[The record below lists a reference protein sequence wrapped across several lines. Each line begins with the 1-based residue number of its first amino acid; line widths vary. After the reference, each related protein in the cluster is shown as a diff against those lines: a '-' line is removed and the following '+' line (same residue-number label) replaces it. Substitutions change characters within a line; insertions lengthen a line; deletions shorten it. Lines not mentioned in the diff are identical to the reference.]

1 MHDILYTKYVCTPV
15 ISTYNST
22 VSTLHGFNRA
32 RLHMHTHCRHSV
44 QLSSLSLTV
53 VELQSSPWR
62 RRARP
67 PMRAPRQGRAAVPP
81 RWASTTS
88 SGFWEMAMTLAVRQL
103 VSAPC
108 QTSRQTRS
116 QRPSSPS
123 AAGVGAPAW
132 SAPTIP
138 RASSMAACACFC
150 PVSASRPA
158 KTESQLTVLCLYG
171 VE

>member
-1 MHDILYTKYVCTPV
+1 TKYVRTPV
-15 ISTYNST
+15 ISTTLLSLHYM
-22 VSTLHGFNRA
+22 VSIEHGYTCIHVVF
-32 RLHMHTHCRHSV
+32 RHSV
-44 QLSSLSLTV
+44 QLSSLTV
-53 VELQSSPWR
+53 VELSSPWR

-81 RWASTTS
+81 RWAWTTS

-150 PVSASRPA
+150 PVSLVLERLLSGRPA
-158 KTESQLTVLCLYG
+158 SSQMSCQP
-171 VE
+171 